1 MKSFSRASP
10 DNLPRAGE
18 LAWYLLK
25 ERPSRPTRAGG
36 ITHRWAPAI
45 WIDIDKED
53 KKGMFASALV
63 EGIVQK
69 FCYIHRFHRGGLP
82 PDGYVP
88 HND

>member
-1 MKSFSRASP
+1 MKSSSRASP
-10 DNLPRAGE
+10 DNLPHAGE
-18 LAWYLLK
+18 LVWCLLK
-25 ERPSRPTRAGG
+25 ERPSDDLAGR

-45 WIDIDKED
+45 WIDIDEED
-53 KKGMFASALV
+53 KRGIFASALI

>member
-1 MKSFSRASP
+1 MKIFSRVSP
-10 DNLPRAGE
+10 VNLPHAGE
-18 LAWYLLK
+18 IVWYLLK
-25 ERPSRPTRAGG
+25 ERPADDLAGG

-45 WIDIDKED
+45 WIDIDEENR
-53 KKGMFASALV
+53 KGMFASALI
-63 EGIVQK
+63 EGIIQK

>member
-1 MKSFSRASP
+1 MKSSSRASP
-10 DNLPRAGE
+10 DNLPHAGE
-18 LAWYLLK
+18 LVWYLLK
-25 ERPSRPTRAGG
+25 ERPSDDLAGR

-45 WIDIDKED
+45 WIDIDEED
-53 KKGMFASALV
+53 KRGMFASALI

>member
-1 MKSFSRASP
+1 MKPSLRVSS
-10 DNLPRAGE
+10 DNLPYAGE
-18 LAWYLLK
+18 LVWYLLK
-25 ERPSRPTRAGG
+25 ESPFDPSSGHTR
-36 ITHRWAPAI
+36 RWAPAI

-69 FCYIHRFHRGGLP
+69 FCYIHRFRRGGLP

>member
-1 MKSFSRASP
+1 MKSRVSP
-10 DNLPRAGE
+10 DNLPHAGE
-18 LAWYLLK
+18 LVWYLLK
-25 ERPSRPTRAGG
+25 ERPFDNLVGR

-45 WIDIDKED
+45 WIDIDEED

-82 PDGYVP
+82 PDGYVH